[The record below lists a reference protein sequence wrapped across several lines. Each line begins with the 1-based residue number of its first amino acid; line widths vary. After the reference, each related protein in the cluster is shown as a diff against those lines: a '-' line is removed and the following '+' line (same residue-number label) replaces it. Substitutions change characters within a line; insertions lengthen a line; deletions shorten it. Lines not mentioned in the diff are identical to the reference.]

1 MRQLTA
7 LAAKHHRAI
16 EALLEQPSVPKAAE
30 ASGVARTTLYRWMRD
45 PMFSAAY
52 YEARKQSVQQ
62 TVGRIHSASW
72 AALQVLLQ
80 LMADP
85 KMPPTVRFAAAA
97 KILDLAIQTAVI
109 DDLQRRLEVLEAYYE
124 PTK

>member
-1 MRQLTA
+1 MRQLAA

-30 ASGVARTTLYRWMRD
+30 AAGVPRTTLYRWLKD
-45 PMFSAAY
+45 PTFSAAY
-52 YEARKQSVQQ
+52 YEQRRLGVQQ
-62 TVGRIHSASW
+62 TVGRIHTASW

-109 DDLQRRLEVLEAYYE
+109 DDLTRRLEALEAYYE
-124 PTK
+124 SSK